1 MEQVDNINTPNESEQ
16 PVVDSTINDD
26 MEIEVSIFKDENWN
40 PVTEK
45 VKLSELKNWYLKWAD
60 YTRKMQDLAEQRKQ
74 IEKAQDEAT
83 TPDELQAVET
93 LRKKY
98 WFVTRDEL
106 EAQAKKMADEQK
118 LSQVIDSNPDLKQFE
133 WAIREIGKSSNMA
146 YEDIIVKYGFA
157 SKDKLEKARASR
169 WDVKGYLDKGQKQ
182 KSIKEMTTEEYLAWK
197 KANMWT
203 GDGKWN
209 KAST

>member
-1 MEQVDNINTPNESEQ
+1 MEQVDNINTPEEQEQLETES
-16 PVVDSTINDD
+16 TLNDD
-26 MEIEVSIFKDENWN
+26 MEVEVSVFKDDSWN

-45 VKLSELKNWYLKWAD
+45 VKLAELKSWYLRQAD
-60 YTRKMQDLAEQRKQ
+60 YTRKTSELAEQRKE
-74 IEKAQDEAT
+74 IEKKQDDAT

-93 LRKKY
+93 LRQKY

-106 EAQAKKMADEQK
+106 DAQAKKMADEQK

-146 YEDIIVKYGFA
+146 YEDIIVQYGFS
-157 SKDKLEKARASR
+157 SKDKLEKARANR
-169 WDVKGYLDKGQKQ
+169 WDVKGSLDKGQKT
-182 KSIKEMTTEEYLAWK
+182 KSIKEMTTDEYLVWK

-209 KAST
+209 KASA